1 MRTNVLSTLGV
12 FTTFCQPVS
21 SCVYGSSLQPPAEGG
36 LEGSRFAYTN
46 PVERLQ
52 WSQLTL
58 NSDGFE
64 LWNVGATVGVLVN
77 AIIGTGTKGNTLR
90 RFGVDTSTEQNSFRE
105 YFSAG
110 SNLDP
115 DTTGMVILHIFSR
128 ASVTRHFLICQ
139 LQLLPFSPPSI

>member
-21 SCVYGSSLQPPAEGG
+21 SCVYGTSLQARDEGG
-36 LEGSRFAYTN
+36 LESPHFAYTD
-46 PVERLQ
+46 PIEPLQ

-58 NSDGFE
+58 NSYGSE

-77 AIIGTGTKGNTLR
+77 AMIGTATKSNALR
-90 RFGVDTSTEQNSFRE
+90 QFGVDTSTEQNNFRE
-105 YFSAG
+105 YLSVG

-115 DTTGMVILHIFSR
+115 GNTGMVIFHIFSR
-128 ASVTRHFLICQ
+128 TLVTRHF
-139 LQLLPFSPPSI
+139 